1 MRKKNENC
9 ERKDGKDIFV
19 VAHLIATEGL
29 KNRVFTYLLNRV
41 PPGAEAVA
49 DEERRWTERQREL
62 RGRTFEVGGVLQL
75 DVLVTIKKDEMWR
88 GMVYPEGHD
97 KCGWRWFTDGRF
109 SVAAAHRPLPIAKWM
124 PKDNGRSAVDCPTA
138 WSVWARIV
146 PLDDQATFF
155 ITSVKDWGKGDDGDV
170 LIDMVVDLDLQPK
183 VSWKQMLLGKGNPG
197 QEEGYAK
204 VDSVEYL

>member
-1 MRKKNENC
+1 
-9 ERKDGKDIFV
+9 
-19 VAHLIATEGL
+19 
-29 KNRVFTYLLNRV
+29 
-41 PPGAEAVA
+41 
-49 DEERRWTERQREL
+49 
-62 RGRTFEVGGVLQL
+62 
-75 DVLVTIKKDEMWR
+75 MWR

-155 ITSVKDWGKGDDGDV
+155 ITSVKDWVCENLANGTIVSEIVIG
-170 LIDMVVDLDLQPK
+170 QP
-183 VSWKQMLLGKGNPG
+183 
-197 QEEGYAK
+197 E
-204 VDSVEYL
+204 